1 MIVTMASAKETIE
14 KETTSRPVKRGAKI
28 AEAIAKDILTRI
40 RRDGLANGSQL
51 PSEAQ
56 MVADYSVGRASLR
69 EALRILEIHGLIKI
83 KAGPGGG
90 PVVTGLST
98 RDFGRMATLYFESGS
113 MTFREVI
120 DARLVME
127 PMMARLAAERRDPK
141 LVAEL
146 LASGTVTEN
155 DEAYLSSSA
164 RFHRL
169 VASMSGNR
177 VLNLLS
183 HSLEDIFH
191 ERVSGMLFPVSRRSE
206 VVAAHTAIA
215 KAIAKGKGAEA
226 ERLMREHMAE
236 YAKYVGR
243 RHPALM
249 DEVVAWR

>member
-1 MIVTMASAKETIE
+1 MIGSMANETE
-14 KETTSRPVKRGAKI
+14 STARPVKRGAKI

-40 RRDGLANGSQL
+40 RKEGLALGSQL

-69 EALRILEIHGLIKI
+69 EALRILELHGLIKI

-98 RDFGRMATLYFESGS
+98 KDFGRMATLYFESGS

-141 LVAEL
+141 LVGEL
-146 LASGTVTEN
+146 LAAGTVTES
-155 DEAYLSSSA
+155 DEAYLKSSA
-164 RFHRL
+164 KFHRL

-177 VLNLLS
+177 VLNLFS

-206 VVAAHTAIA
+206 VVTAHTAIA
-215 KAIAKGKGAEA
+215 KAIAKGKATEA
-226 ERLMREHMAE
+226 ETLMREHMVA
-236 YAKYVGR
+236 YAKYVAK

-249 DEVVAWR
+249 DEVVAWH